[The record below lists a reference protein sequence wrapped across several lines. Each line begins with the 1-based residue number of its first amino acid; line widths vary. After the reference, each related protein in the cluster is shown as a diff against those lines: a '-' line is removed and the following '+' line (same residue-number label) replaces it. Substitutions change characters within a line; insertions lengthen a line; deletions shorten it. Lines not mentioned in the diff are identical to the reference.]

1 MSAWKYQKPG
11 WFINIPIIRFD
22 RGYNPHMFEARPVH
36 KPSGAY
42 SAGGFSAGIA
52 KNSDVHGRT
61 GQYNTGGHDASQNTF
76 VAKDGS
82 YKPGNAKSLSVEA
95 KTRPYNTG
103 GMDTSAKAPEDTDPY
118 GNYLFHLSITAE
130 GEEHTVATF
139 LECSGLKNAC
149 TVFEFEEGGLN
160 HRSNKFPG
168 QSKWENLVLRYATSS
183 SLYMAKWRDSWLLG
197 EFDKRTKY
205 SGAITLKNNF
215 GDAIQ
220 IYEFTNAWPVSWEGP
235 SLNSGGS
242 ELAVETLELAHDGL
256 TIKPGSSQQ
265 SST

>member
-11 WFINIPIIRFD
+11 WFLDIPIVRLD
-22 RGYNPHMFEARPVH
+22 RGYRPHMFEARYVP
-36 KPSGAY
+36 KPSGSY
-42 SAGGFSAGIA
+42 SAGGFTEGIA
-52 KNSDVHGRT
+52 KTSDVHGRT
-61 GQYNTGGHDASQNTF
+61 GQYNTGGFDPGQNTF
-76 VAKDGS
+76 KARDGA
-82 YKPGNAKSLSVEA
+82 YRPGNAKSLSA
-95 KTRPYNTG
+95 KGGTRPYNTG

-118 GNYLFHLSITAE
+118 GNYHFELSIVADGT
-130 GEEHTVATF
+130 EEKIGTF

-168 QSKWENLVLRYATSS
+168 QSKWENLVFRYATSS

-205 SGAITLKNNF
+205 SGSITLKNNY
-215 GDAIQ
+215 GDTLQ
-220 IYEFTNAWPVSWEGP
+220 VYEFVNAWPVSWEGP

-242 ELAVETLELAHDGL
+242 ELAVETLEIAHDGI
-256 TIKPGSSQQ
+256 TIQTPG
-265 SST
+265 